1 MSTKQ
6 NGAEAAKMT
15 EAELSKR
22 LGSYQTQSVLG
33 TWVGLIA
40 VIGGVISY
48 FVVDHPAVRAILTAV
63 LFFGGIG
70 CAIFVAGGAQ
80 KKIKALMQSQL
91 GYFFRTE
98 LEKAFGPELND
109 PALSIDEPLMKTM
122 HVMED
127 EWEECQVENLHLGRQ
142 LGVGFSAANVRL
154 DHVYERSI
162 PHEGLE
168 TCRETVFKGLVLRC
182 ETRISAPS
190 FRTDMPQFT
199 ETLQELERRM
209 NGRVLGACWEK
220 NVFSLALETDYE
232 FAAVGSSVDLRDL
245 DAVRS
250 SYIESLRKMG
260 KILNLLLQNDAF
272 FAGTPEKEEEL

>member
-80 KKIKALMQSQL
+80 KKIKALS
-91 GYFFRTE
+91 E
-98 LEKAFGPELND
+98 
-109 PALSIDEPLMKTM
+109 
-122 HVMED
+122 
-127 EWEECQVENLHLGRQ
+127 HLAQR
-142 LGVGFSAANVRL
+142 
-154 DHVYERSI
+154 
-162 PHEGLE
+162 
-168 TCRETVFKGLVLRC
+168 
-182 ETRISAPS
+182 RISCS
-190 FRTDMPQFT
+190 VLKSD
-199 ETLQELERRM
+199 
-209 NGRVLGACWEK
+209 RVFLFFMA
-220 NVFSLALETDYE
+220 FS
-232 FAAVGSSVDLRDL
+232 
-245 DAVRS
+245 
-250 SYIESLRKMG
+250 
-260 KILNLLLQNDAF
+260 
-272 FAGTPEKEEEL
+272 P